1 MTKNSIPA
9 LTALTRM
16 QESAYSGQQA
26 IGGGHGIKV
35 THEKS
40 SVSFTVLA
48 SNAQNVVL
56 QDNANKQRFNLPSAA
71 LNGAKLPNSGDT
83 LILVSAN
90 ERQLNFRLV
99 PQQTAQSLTRNGAQT
114 NALPTGL
121 TRALVAS
128 WPEVSATAASK
139 APLSIAAQMPV
150 NAGDP
155 KLAALAKILSYGASK
170 TGQPLIEL
178 PISGKVSA
186 IQNPNTANATALIKL
201 AMANAGSKDLN
212 MVLPLP
218 AKIASSIKAGTSVE
232 VLLSPNQKGAAIQGV
247 TIKSVGALN
256 RNDLQNINIANPQ
269 LNTAIK
275 QIAQQLL
282 FKGINE
288 SGTAAS
294 KTSGMSGTQNII
306 YPLQKQVLNALPQGF
321 ASQINSAM
329 GNNVEQVNEARLVI
343 APQQIL
349 SKQSAQTSNAA
360 SQLMLMA
367 VAKPQMMQVLTEKLS
382 TDATKHM
389 ILDDAVSPNTKPQA
403 QGGID
408 AKGTEAKNVGPSKAA
423 NKNAAP
429 VAMNDLLTQIQKKLP
444 ASEIAN
450 LSPKLQQALNHTLT
464 HTAPSAPVMSDIKTT
479 LENTIANGRPETRA
493 LLKPL
498 LQQLQ
503 TILGTNGASTNEA
516 EPADANTKQTDKVLN
531 SYNQANKAPESDLK
545 VAELLRST
553 IGAQAVTQISNNS
566 QSANNNFIE
575 GLVTLL
581 KLSLAAKLAN
591 STAGVAPRLA
601 QEIPPNIAAFASSVV
616 KQNNPRGAVNNTP
629 RILQDITLGDPR
641 ASLISGIG
649 KLLSSHN
656 THKLRSAEASLQG
669 QDTYYYALPN
679 VLNPQNE
686 DIEIAIKREHSQ
698 NEKDQEKQGGSTWKL
713 DMKLD
718 IGDQGTVLAKTQF
731 TSIGALAGSDNKA
744 YEKYSVRNEKK
755 KQDYQGIDLHLYTS
769 NEALKDKVLKYLPM
783 LLERLESLGI
793 EVKSQKCDVGKVD
806 VSLFKTQLNVMHAYA

>member
-114 NALPTGL
+114 NALPTG
-121 TRALVAS
+121 
-128 WPEVSATAASK
+128 
-139 APLSIAAQMPV
+139 SIAAQMPV

-349 SKQSAQTSNAA
+349 LKQSAQTSNAA

-545 VAELLRST
+545 VAELLRKQSRKYRT
-553 IGAQAVTQISNNS
+553 IARVQI
-566 QSANNNFIE
+566 I
-575 GLVTLL
+575 TLL
-581 KLSLAAKLAN
+581 
-591 STAGVAPRLA
+591 
-601 QEIPPNIAAFASSVV
+601 
-616 KQNNPRGAVNNTP
+616 
-629 RILQDITLGDPR
+629 
-641 ASLISGIG
+641 
-649 KLLSSHN
+649 
-656 THKLRSAEASLQG
+656 
-669 QDTYYYALPN
+669 
-679 VLNPQNE
+679 
-686 DIEIAIKREHSQ
+686 
-698 NEKDQEKQGGSTWKL
+698 
-713 DMKLD
+713 
-718 IGDQGTVLAKTQF
+718 TV
-731 TSIGALAGSDNKA
+731 
-744 YEKYSVRNEKK
+744 
-755 KQDYQGIDLHLYTS
+755 
-769 NEALKDKVLKYLPM
+769 
-783 LLERLESLGI
+783 
-793 EVKSQKCDVGKVD
+793 
-806 VSLFKTQLNVMHAYA
+806 